1 MLAKQEQN
9 DCCLSGNE
17 IADQAR
23 NDKNLASSV
32 VFGWVLQLINER
44 NVGREFLCDTFL
56 SVQESINKVSL
67 VDCFTS
73 RNMPY
78 VKFIYIK
85 LAKKF
90 FLVYYILHN
99 FLWTI

>member
-32 VFGWVLQLINER
+32 VSG
-44 NVGREFLCDTFL
+44 
-56 SVQESINKVSL
+56 
-67 VDCFTS
+67 
-73 RNMPY
+73 
-78 VKFIYIK
+78 
-85 LAKKF
+85 
-90 FLVYYILHN
+90 
-99 FLWTI
+99 